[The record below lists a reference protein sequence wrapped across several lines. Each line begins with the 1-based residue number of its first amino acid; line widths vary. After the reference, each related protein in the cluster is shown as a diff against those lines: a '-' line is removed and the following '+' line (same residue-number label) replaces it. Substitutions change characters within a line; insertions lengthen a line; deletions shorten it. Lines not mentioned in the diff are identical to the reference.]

1 MCLDFRRYENLFPK
15 KKKKKFK
22 MVLCQRLQIFVLFNA
37 RNGMCAYPHK
47 NVLCQG
53 CRQNHSF
60 IIEKTCE
67 ILASELPSKM
77 EGGKKASSTVLS
89 KGLGSCPIKRV
100 KKQVGSGPS
109 QPLAKPS
116 QNLPET

>member
-22 MVLCQRLQIFVLFNA
+22 MVLCQRLQKYVPFSLK
-37 RNGMCAYPHK
+37 NGKCMYQHK
-47 NVLCQG
+47 TVLCQG
-53 CRQNHSF
+53 CQQNHSF

-67 ILASELPSKM
+67 ILASELPSK
-77 EGGKKASSTVLS
+77 
-89 KGLGSCPIKRV
+89 
-100 KKQVGSGPS
+100 KQVGSGPS

-116 QNLPET
+116 KTFQKT